1 MNNDDQQKSET
12 VGTRLR
18 AARLLLGLSQSQ
30 VAERAGLSQVS
41 IQHLESGRN
50 ENSRH
55 LVSVAKAVGVRP
67 EWLFTGA
74 NPMVEGP
81 ISVQRP
87 PADPYAV
94 IDLLTATF
102 SSRNGPGDESEVS
115 AGLAFKKSWLKRE
128 GLDASNLRVIYAP
141 DDSNEPTMSAGDA
154 LLVDRSQLEPRNG
167 KLFAV
172 MTPGDDIIIKR
183 LVSDLFGGWIV
194 SSDNPDKGRYPELKL
209 SGEALS
215 SINILGQVLWRGGKI

>member
-1 MNNDDQQKSET
+1 MNIDDQRKPET
-12 VGTRLR
+12 VGSRLK

-30 VAERAGLSQVS
+30 VADRAGLSQVS

-55 LVSVAKAVGVRP
+55 LVNVAKAVGVRP

-81 ISVQRP
+81 ISIPRP
-87 PADPYAV
+87 SPDPYV
-94 IDLLTATF
+94 VVDLLTATF
-102 SSRNGPGDESEVS
+102 SSANGPDSDNEVS
-115 AGLAFKKSWLKRE
+115 RGLAFKKSWLKRE
-128 GLDASNLRVIYAP
+128 GFAPENLRIIYAP

-154 LLVDRSQLEPRNG
+154 LLIDRSQLEPRNG

-194 SSDNPDKGRYPELKL
+194 SSDNPDKARYPELKL
-209 SGEALS
+209 SGDALKS
-215 SINILGQVLWRGGKI
+215 LNILGQVLWRGGKL